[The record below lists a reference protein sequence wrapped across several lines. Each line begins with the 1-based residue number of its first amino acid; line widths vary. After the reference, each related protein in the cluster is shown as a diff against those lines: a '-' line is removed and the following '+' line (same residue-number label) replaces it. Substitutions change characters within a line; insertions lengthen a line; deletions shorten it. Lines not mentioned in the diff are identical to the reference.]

1 MANKHEKQ
9 KDFYKRMREWRNGTQ
24 LSNNNTISGWR
35 NGTQSSNNNTINGK
49 VLVRFDYELDSNGP
63 KSYYDNKDKECF
75 KRPETMDPEL

>member
-9 KDFYKRMREWRNGTQ
+9 RDFYKRMRE
-24 LSNNNTISGWR
+24 WR

-49 VLVRFDYELDSNGP
+49 VLVRFDYELDPNGP

-75 KRPETMDPEL
+75 KRPETMDPELYSGLEPDL